1 VDTKTTSIE
10 KIAICLKFSKCDH
23 YPEGR
28 CHQLEYSQL
37 NSETITPLMSLES
50 PTTLRQD
57 LFSVIQDTPEANLP
71 ELLEIIRVFQQR
83 TLLGATS
90 SAQQQNTSQIQWQ
103 QAVDAIN
110 SQNETTIEQRR
121 ARIAKLIDTLNAN
134 DDIEEQQ
141 QALADIRSS
150 TGISI

>member
-1 VDTKTTSIE
+1 
-10 KIAICLKFSKCDH
+10 
-23 YPEGR
+23 
-28 CHQLEYSQL
+28 
-37 NSETITPLMSLES
+37 MSLES
-50 PTTLRQD
+50 STTLRQD

-71 ELLEIIRVFQQR
+71 ELLEIVRVFQQR

-90 SAQQQNTSQIQWQ
+90 SAQQQNTSQVQWQ
-103 QAVDAIN
+103 QAVDTIN
-110 SQNETTIEQRR
+110 SQNETTIEQRK
-121 ARIAKLIDTLNAN
+121 ARIAKLIATLNVD

>member
-1 VDTKTTSIE
+1 
-10 KIAICLKFSKCDH
+10 
-23 YPEGR
+23 
-28 CHQLEYSQL
+28 
-37 NSETITPLMSLES
+37 MSLES

-71 ELLEIIRVFQQR
+71 ELLEIVRVFQQR

-90 SAQQQNTSQIQWQ
+90 SAQQQNTSQVQWQ
-103 QAVDAIN
+103 QAVDTIN
-110 SQNETTIEQRR
+110 SQNETTIEQRK
-121 ARIAKLIDTLNAN
+121 ARIAKLIDTLNAD

>member
-1 VDTKTTSIE
+1 
-10 KIAICLKFSKCDH
+10 
-23 YPEGR
+23 
-28 CHQLEYSQL
+28 
-37 NSETITPLMSLES
+37 MSLES

-57 LFSVIQDTPEANLP
+57 LLSVIQNTPEANLP

-90 SAQQQNTSQIQWQ
+90 SAQQQNTSQVQWQ

-110 SQNETTIEQRR
+110 SQNETTIEHRK
-121 ARIAKLIDTLNAN
+121 ARIAKLIATLNED

-141 QALADIRSS
+141 QALADIQSS
-150 TGISI
+150 QGVSI

>member
-1 VDTKTTSIE
+1 
-10 KIAICLKFSKCDH
+10 
-23 YPEGR
+23 
-28 CHQLEYSQL
+28 
-37 NSETITPLMSLES
+37 MSLES

-71 ELLEIIRVFQQR
+71 ELLEIVRVFQQR
-83 TLLGATS
+83 TLLRATS
-90 SAQQQNTSQIQWQ
+90 SAQQQNTSQVQWQ

-110 SQNETTIEQRR
+110 SQNETTIEQRK
-121 ARIAKLIDTLNAN
+121 ARIAKLIATLNAD

>member
-1 VDTKTTSIE
+1 ML
-10 KIAICLKFSKCDH
+10 LK
-23 YPEGR
+23 
-28 CHQLEYSQL
+28 YSQL

-50 PTTLRQD
+50 STTLRQD
-57 LFSVIQDTPEANLP
+57 LFSVIQNTPEANLP
-71 ELLEIIRVFQQR
+71 ELLEIVRVFQQR
-83 TLLGATS
+83 TLLRATS

-110 SQNETTIEQRR
+110 SQNETTIEQRK
-121 ARIAKLIDTLNAN
+121 ARIAKLIATLNAD

>member
-1 VDTKTTSIE
+1 
-10 KIAICLKFSKCDH
+10 
-23 YPEGR
+23 
-28 CHQLEYSQL
+28 
-37 NSETITPLMSLES
+37 MSLES

-90 SAQQQNTSQIQWQ
+90 SAQQQNTSQVQWQ

-110 SQNETTIEQRR
+110 SQNETTIEQRK
-121 ARIAKLIDTLNAN
+121 ARIAKLIATLNAD

>member
-1 VDTKTTSIE
+1 
-10 KIAICLKFSKCDH
+10 
-23 YPEGR
+23 
-28 CHQLEYSQL
+28 
-37 NSETITPLMSLES
+37 MSLES

-71 ELLEIIRVFQQR
+71 ELLEIVRVFQQK

-90 SAQQQNTSQIQWQ
+90 SAQQQNTSQVQWQ
-103 QAVDAIN
+103 QAVDTIN
-110 SQNETTIEQRR
+110 SQNETTIEQRK
-121 ARIAKLIDTLNAN
+121 ARIAKLITTLNAD

>member
-1 VDTKTTSIE
+1 
-10 KIAICLKFSKCDH
+10 
-23 YPEGR
+23 
-28 CHQLEYSQL
+28 
-37 NSETITPLMSLES
+37 MSLES
-50 PTTLRQD
+50 STTLRQD

-71 ELLEIIRVFQQR
+71 ELLEIVRVFQQR

-90 SAQQQNTSQIQWQ
+90 SAQQQNTSQVQWQ
-103 QAVDAIN
+103 QAVDTIN
-110 SQNETTIEQRR
+110 SQNETTIEQRK
-121 ARIAKLIDTLNAN
+121 ARIAKLIATLNAD